1 MLRSSIRPRVLRRP
15 ATAAAAVATTLAATL
30 AATLV
35 AMLAATP
42 LQSQSVSPP
51 TAFRQVRTET
61 TAAPASAY
69 ATLARFQ
76 HDLCNINR
84 GHAGLPARPFPSL
97 PDPFVLERTWQA
109 TNGQDFVLRTR
120 RFRIDVA
127 ADTTADENDCGARLA
142 WSEVAV
148 IHRGGRTTRIERSSD
163 TPAQIDRNAYFGGIS
178 PVRPEDFPI
187 RRAAS
192 STLSLRCGRPGEYA
206 PAAAFPG
213 AAIEEICVAASVPGF
228 HDEDG
233 MPLTLGMR
241 GRVSLSGADFAMAV
255 RTVADGAFQPT
266 AATWEPATYVTA
278 GPP

>member
-1 MLRSSIRPRVLRRP
+1 MPRPPIRPVVLRRFAIGGP
-15 ATAAAAVATTLAATL
+15 AFAATLAATL
-30 AATLV
+30 AAILT
-35 AMLAATP
+35 AMLAAAP
-42 LQSQSVSPP
+42 LQSQSAPP
-51 TAFRQVRTET
+51 TTGFRQVRTET

-69 ATLARFQ
+69 ASVARFQ

-84 GHAGLPARPFPSL
+84 GHAGLPARAFPNL

-109 TNGQDFVLRTR
+109 TDGRDFVLRTR

-127 ADTTADENDCGARLA
+127 ADGAADENDCGARLA

-178 PVRPEDFPI
+178 PARPEDFPI
-187 RRAAS
+187 RRAVS
-192 STLSLRCGRPGEYA
+192 STLSVLCGRPGEYA

-213 AAIEEICVAASVPGF
+213 AAIEEICVGASTPGF

-233 MPLTLGMR
+233 MPLTLAMR
-241 GRVSLSGADFAMAV
+241 GRVSLAGADFAMAV

-266 AATWEPATYVTA
+266 SATWEPANYVTA